1 MVDPVIASRIQFAVT
16 TIVHIVFPVM
26 SMGLAPFLV
35 YFTWKEIRTDRP
47 IYEQL
52 RRFWTKVFAV
62 SFVVG
67 TVTGIVLEF
76 EFGTNFAAFATAAG
90 ELFGGPLAIEGMM
103 AFMLEATFLGV
114 FVFGRE
120 RVSNA
125 LYFVSSLAV
134 GAGTWL
140 SAVWILIANS
150 WMQTPRGYELA
161 QEGGR
166 TIVHL
171 TDPVAAYANPRF
183 GFMYVHMQNAAVESV
198 ALFMAGVAAYY
209 VFRHHVWGYPIQHVG
224 FWETTLKIALVA
236 LLITAPLQV
245 LHGDLYARHVYETQP
260 QKFAAMEA
268 VWETESYVPEY
279 IIAFPTQ
286 LSDITDP
293 RAKELFGFGI
303 PGGASWL
310 ASGGD
315 ATAEIRGLNSFETE
329 APPVAIVF
337 WSFRAMVGM
346 GFWFI
351 LLAFWGAYRWWSG
364 ELFEDGLLHKAL
376 MASSLLGILAV
387 ELGWIVTEVGRQ
399 PWVIQG
405 VMRTSEGVSPGL
417 TGTEATITLAG
428 FVLVYAALLGLYA
441 YVIARIIRGGPP
453 GGDDLRTTAD
463 RPAGPEAPPAGV
475 TGDD

>member
-1 MVDPVIASRIQFAVT
+1 MIDPVIASRLQFALT
-16 TIVHIVFPVM
+16 TIVHIIFPVM
-26 SMGLAPFLV
+26 SMGLAPFLI
-35 YFTWKEIRTDRP
+35 YFTWKDIRTGEA

-52 RRFWTKVFAV
+52 RRFWTKIFAI

-76 EFGTNFAAFATAAG
+76 EFGTNFAAFSTAAG
-90 ELFGGPLAIEGMM
+90 ELFGGPLAVEGMM

-114 FVFGRE
+114 FVFGRD
-120 RVSNA
+120 RVGDK
-125 LYFVSSLAV
+125 LYMISAVAV
-134 GAGTWL
+134 GLGTWL

-161 QEGGR
+161 TEGGQ

-171 TDPVAAYANPRF
+171 VDPVAAYANPRF
-183 GFMYVHMQNAAVESV
+183 GYMFVHMQNAAVESV

-209 VFRHHVWGYPIQHVG
+209 VFRHHVWEYDVENVS
-224 FWETTLKIALVA
+224 FWEATLKIALVA

-245 LHGDLYARHVYETQP
+245 LHGDMYGRHVAETQP

-268 VWETESYVPEY
+268 VWDTESYVPEY
-279 IIAFPTQ
+279 IIAVPTS
-286 LSDITDP
+286 LEDVTDP
-293 RAKELFGFGI
+293 RAKDLFGIGI

-315 ATAEIRGLNSFETE
+315 PSAEIRGLNSFETE

-337 WSFRAMVGM
+337 WAFRAMVGL

-351 LLAFWGAYRWWSG
+351 LLAFWGGYRWYTG

-376 MASSLLGILAV
+376 MASTLAGIFATEV
-387 ELGWIVTEVGRQ
+387 GWIVTEVGRQ

-405 VMRTSEGVSPGL
+405 VMKTSDGVSPGL
-417 TGTEATITLAG
+417 TGTEATITLVG
-428 FVLVYAALLGLYA
+428 FAAVYGTLLVLYS
-441 YVIARIIRGGPP
+441 YVVVRIVRGGPP
-453 GGDDLRTTAD
+453 STDDLRSNRQRT
-463 RPAGPEAPPAGV
+463 PEAPAEV